1 MSERKRKK
9 TSCPFASSK
18 KPRKGKSGINEF
30 SVEQARSLPLS
41 NRGSYYNQD
50 EWLFEDTSPA
60 NEAVEQP
67 ATSARRTKILPENG
81 RSSETSMTTK
91 SSEDVEPWD
100 KLRGR
105 TIVSGDRLQES
116 LVKSVSCRAFC
127 PSDFHL
133 FPAEH
138 RLARF
143 ACRPACL
150 FHFEI
155 SSFWLLEAWF

>member
-1 MSERKRKK
+1 MSGRKCKK
-9 TSCPFASSK
+9 TSCPFASSTKPK
-18 KPRKGKSGINEF
+18 KQKSGINEF
-30 SVEQARSLPLS
+30 SVEQARSLALS
-41 NRGSYYNQD
+41 DHGSYCNQD
-50 EWLFEDTSPA
+50 EWLFEDTSSA

-67 ATSARRTKILPENG
+67 VTSASRTKILLENG
-81 RSSETSMTTK
+81 HGSKTSTTTK

-100 KLRGR
+100 KLCGR
-105 TIVSGDRLQES
+105 TIVSGNRLQEN

-133 FPAEH
+133 FLAEH

-143 ACRPACL
+143 ACQPACL